1 MPDAGRAT
9 CGQKCD
15 LSYSADI
22 DGCRFQYGNDPADAD
37 ALADCIQEAKDDHQS
52 CLGDC
57 ANPAI
62 SPPSWWRLAGST
74 LIVRCFGP
82 SRNRSSVDG
91 LLTVSGAI
99 LPASA
104 MGEHEQW
111 KICPLGLVD
120 CRGCR
125 WAQPRAHLFHGW
137 YDKPVPTARSQR
149 GPSVGAGA
157 GTRRSGHCSSVRVR
171 RPAGNG
177 GANFG
182 HNGEKPRVGQRLIN
196 RPERKRGG
204 PRTRNAPVHT
214 REGAAPPLRCRPVGL
229 MVAYGRHSD
238 PVAG

>member
-1 MPDAGRAT
+1 VIGRLWIWVLVGCIVLTLGMLMPDAGRAT

-52 CLGDC
+52 CLSDC

-62 SPPSWWRLAGST
+62 SPPSRWRLAGST
-74 LIVRCFGP
+74 LVVRCFGP

-111 KICPLGLVD
+111 KICPLGPCGLSRLPLGSAQGSPLSWLV
-120 CRGCR
+120 
-125 WAQPRAHLFHGW
+125 
-137 YDKPVPTARSQR
+137 RSA
-149 GPSVGAGA
+149 GPYGR
-157 GTRRSGHCSSVRVR
+157 TRRGLWGRSRCATK
-171 RPAGNG
+171 RPLQ
-177 GANFG
+177 F
-182 HNGEKPRVGQRLIN
+182 R
-196 RPERKRGG
+196 
-204 PRTRNAPVHT
+204 
-214 REGAAPPLRCRPVGL
+214 
-229 MVAYGRHSD
+229 
-238 PVAG
+238 